1 MKELFKTIN
10 SGSSG
15 TGRLI
20 RRMAAVVALLLTV
33 LLITGCAG
41 ASDKKT
47 SDQSDRAQTR
57 VQSDAGADKDQEKGK
72 QPEIREDEEYSS
84 KEDVALYLSLYEHLP
99 DNYITKSE
107 AKKLGWVSSE
117 GNLWDVAPGKSIG
130 GDTYG
135 NREGILP
142 EKKSRKYYEC
152 DVNYTGGFRTSER
165 IVYSNDGLIYY
176 TEDHYNSFEQ
186 LYGEEN

>member
-1 MKELFKTIN
+1 MKELSDMVKN
-10 SGSSG
+10 RSSAAGS
-15 TGRLI
+15 LI
-20 RRMAAVVALLLTV
+20 RRMAAVMAVLMTV

-47 SDQSDRAQTR
+47 ADPAQSANVQT
-57 VQSDAGADKDQEKGK
+57 DAGADHDQEKGK
-72 QPEIREDEEYSS
+72 QPEILEDEEYSS
-84 KEDVALYLSLYEHLP
+84 KEDVALYLSMYEHLP
-99 DNYITKSE
+99 DNYITQSE
-107 AKKLGWVSSE
+107 AKKLGWVSNK
-117 GNLWDVAPGKSIG
+117 GNLWEVAPGKSIG

-135 NREGILP
+135 NREGLLP

-165 IVYSNDGLIYY
+165 IIYSNDGLIYY